1 VPYPIPQIHCKRT
14 PSCTPLILDAMMDI
28 EGRPLVDNPYAAS
41 SSSAHPTSP
50 ILKKIVQNLQR
61 LLYMAISL
69 YGLHHFQAYQAI
81 LRSPHVSHEWFK
93 AGLAA
98 TIGRQMLHVGRLLF
112 ARPQLTRNPTFLL
125 VVNETSA
132 FGDQGLCGN
141 L

>member
-1 VPYPIPQIHCKRT
+1 
-14 PSCTPLILDAMMDI
+14 MMDI

-41 SSSAHPTSP
+41 SSAPTSSP
-50 ILKKIVQNLQR
+50 VLKKLVQNLQR

-98 TIGRQMLHVGRLLF
+98 TIGRLCLHGLLLAGPSSDTTTHANF
-112 ARPQLTRNPTFLL
+112 FP
-125 VVNETSA
+125 S
-132 FGDQGLCGN
+132 
-141 L
+141 